1 MTPAHRA
8 RPSVS
13 WAGVSDTFSVTDKAR
28 TRVLAMRA
36 DEPEPDGL
44 ALWVEVV
51 GANATEFVYDLY
63 FQGTEHADPDD
74 LVLDLGDLTVVVPDG
89 SRDFLEGATLDMGRD
104 LLNPGLVLDNP
115 NRPPAGAV
123 SPEMAEALG
132 ELTGTV
138 EERVRTV
145 LERQINPAVA
155 SHGGR
160 AELVEVSESG
170 VVSLR
175 LSGGCQGCGMA
186 AQTLRNGI
194 EVALRDNIPEITEI
208 VDVTDHAA
216 GENPYVQA

>member
-1 MTPAHRA
+1 MSSAFTLTA
-8 RPSVS
+8 
-13 WAGVSDTFSVTDKAR
+13 KAR
-28 TRVLAMRA
+28 KRVLTLRA

-63 FQGTEHADPDD
+63 FQAPEHADPDD
-74 LVLDLGDLTVVVPDG
+74 LVVTAEDLTVIVPDG
-89 SRDFLEGATLDMGRD
+89 SREFLDGATLDVSRD
-104 LLNPGLVLDNP
+104 LLKPGMVLDNP
-115 NRPPAGAV
+115 NRPPSGAV
-123 SPEMAEALG
+123 SPEMAQDLG

-138 EERVRTV
+138 AERVRTV

-155 SHGGR
+155 SHGGK
-160 AELVEVSESG
+160 AELVEVTDDG

-216 GENPYVQA
+216 GESPYA

>member
-1 MTPAHRA
+1 MTNAFT
-8 RPSVS
+8 VS
-13 WAGVSDTFSVTDKAR
+13 EKAR
-28 TRVLAMRA
+28 KRVLALRA
-36 DEPEPDGL
+36 DEPAPEGL

-51 GANATEFVYDLY
+51 GANGAEFVYDLY

-74 LVLDLGDLTVVVPDG
+74 LLVEVDDLTVVIPDG
-89 SRDFLEGATLDMGRD
+89 SRDLLDGATLDMNRD
-104 LLNPGLVLDNP
+104 LLNPGLLLDNP
-115 NRPPAGAV
+115 NRPPTGAV
-123 SPEMAEALG
+123 SPSMGSDLG

-138 EERVRTV
+138 AERVRTV
-145 LERQINPAVA
+145 LDRQINPAVS

-160 AELVEVSESG
+160 AELVGVTDDG

-194 EVALRDNIPEITEI
+194 EVALRDHIPEITEI

-216 GENPYVQA
+216 GENPYVSS